1 MKATDLMVLDWVKFG
16 ADKLRIAEIYDAGVY
31 TMDVM
36 ATSNRG
42 YPLEDL
48 EPIPL
53 TSEILEQNGFVLVA
67 VGDNGVATPK
77 KNRNRYEKWECRTM
91 WQRFNLFYDRT
102 CKWYTLNAFDNTIRN
117 IRFVH
122 ELQHALRMCGAEKE
136 IEL

>member
-1 MKATDLMVLDWVKFG
+1 MKATDLMVLDWVKYG
-16 ADKLRIAEIYDAGVY
+16 TDKLRIAEIYDAGVY
-31 TMDVM
+31 PRDAM

-42 YPLEDL
+42 YPFEDF

-53 TSEILEQNGFVLVA
+53 TSDILEQNGFVLVA

-91 WQRFNLFYDRT
+91 WQTFNLFYDRT
-102 CKWYTLNAFDNTIRN
+102 CKWYTLDAFDNTIRN